1 MNNSVPIFLV
11 RKLRIVDIKVIG
23 ADQKHI
29 KLKLSS
35 EAQIG
40 TPLLID
46 AIGFN
51 FGNII
56 DELHRNDIIDLVFRL
71 EVNEWNGNRELQL
84 NIVDIASSIE

>member
-1 MNNSVPIFLV
+1 V

-23 ADQKHI
+23 ADKKHI

-40 TPLLID
+40 MPLLID

-51 FGNII
+51 FGNIV
-56 DELHRNDIIDLVFRL
+56 DELHRNDIVDLVFRL

-84 NIVDIASSIE
+84 NIVDIASSTE